1 MLVCRVETLLISS
14 LLMSR
19 STFSRP
25 VRLMARVGIFG
36 LVLGAG
42 SLLATGD
49 VGATGLASQIQQL
62 QSQEASLSAQLSS
75 LKGQASQAGQQAAA
89 TQQLV
94 AQAETELA
102 QAQQQLNAA
111 DVRLANTNDQIAA
124 AQAQITVDRVQ
135 LAGLITQL
143 YQHGSGN
150 NLSSAIANSSGISQF
165 VDNTL
170 QMQSVGQ
177 EFSQLTSHLLSE
189 EDSLQT
195 LKVGQVRQQKQV
207 AALVSAFQGK
217 SDQLQ
222 SEEASFNAQASS
234 LSGQAG
240 QIAAQIQQIAGQI
253 VTLQAEEAAISY
265 YGGSAGAEGG
275 SILSTSPAP
284 LPPYATPGDGYPW
297 GQCTWY
303 VATQTYVPWAPMGNA
318 DQWVALD
325 YQSGA
330 YAVGMTPRVGSIV
343 VFRPGGAYDPL
354 YGHVAW
360 VVSVLSPTSFVV
372 REANYLGLGE
382 VDTRA
387 IYTVQGVEG
396 FIYG

>member
-1 MLVCRVETLLISS
+1 MIVCRVETLLISS

-19 STFSRP
+19 SSFSRP
-25 VRLMARVGIFG
+25 VRLMARVGVFG
-36 LVLGAG
+36 VVLGAG

-49 VGATGLASQIQQL
+49 VGATSLASQIQQL
-62 QSQEASLSAQLSS
+62 QAQESSLSAQLSS
-75 LKGQASQAGQQAAA
+75 LKGEASQAGQQAAA

-94 AQAETELA
+94 AQAESQLA
-102 QAQQQLNAA
+102 QAQQQLNEA
-111 DVRLANTNDQIAA
+111 DAKLADTNDQIATT
-124 AQAQITVDRVQ
+124 QAQITVDRVQ
-135 LAGLITQL
+135 LATLVTQL
-143 YQHGSGN
+143 YQHGSAN
-150 NLSSAIANSSGISQF
+150 SLSSAIANSSGISQF

-170 QMQSVGQ
+170 QMQSVGL
-177 EFSQLTSHLLSE
+177 EFSQLTSHLLSAE
-189 EDSLQT
+189 ASLQS
-195 LKVGQVRQQKQV
+195 LKTSQTRQQEQV
-207 AALVSAFQGK
+207 AALVGAFQGK
-217 SDQLQ
+217 ADQLQ

-240 QIAAQIQQIAGQI
+240 QIAAQIQQIGGQI
-253 VTLQAEEAAISY
+253 ITLQAEEAAVSY

-275 SILSTSPAP
+275 TILSTSAAP
-284 LPPYATPGDGYPW
+284 SPPYATPGDGYPW

-303 VATQTYVPWAPMGNA
+303 VATQTYVPWAPLGNA
-318 DQWVALD
+318 DQWVMLD

-330 YAVGMTPRVGSIV
+330 YQVGMTPRVGSMV
-343 VFRPGGAYDPL
+343 VFRPGGAYDP
-354 YGHVAW
+354 YFGHVAW

-387 IYTVQGVEG
+387 IYTVQGVED